1 MTGTEVLS
9 KIASQRKERCESI
22 LARPEIVMICESC
35 QSMVYREANL
45 CPFCKGYRFDADRD
59 AVLAMARL
67 LGDRPL
73 SLGVPVLPRFTNP
86 QALSFA

>member
-9 KIASQRKERCESI
+9 KIAAQRRTRCDNI
-22 LARPEIVMICESC
+22 LAHPETVMICESC
-35 QSMVYREANL
+35 QSLVYRDAAL
-45 CPFCKGYRFDADRD
+45 CPFCKGYRFDADRE
-59 AVLAMARL
+59 AVLTMARA

-73 SLGVPVLPRFTNP
+73 SMGVPVLPRFTDP